1 MLTMSII
8 KKLLLHMIESLGGFQ
23 LLRRI
28 RKNDPVILMYHRILQ
43 DDFINGL
50 APQEFE
56 QQVAY
61 ISKHFNV
68 VSIEDLLRDVKNN
81 CVQPYSLALTFDD
94 GHYDFYTHAWP
105 ILKKYNFPASL
116 YITTGF
122 VDGTTWLWPDL
133 LKYILLN
140 SNEAILNV
148 EHLGDI
154 STRATDHHIN
164 WHKLGDHCLT
174 LTTDS
179 RNSLLHRL
187 AADAKIS
194 ISESPQPPFH
204 SVTWPQL
211 QEMSTEGLV
220 VGSHTVTHPILSSLS
235 IENLHYELGA
245 SANAIQQHLGAAP
258 AGICYPNGRPED
270 ISEGVIKAAELNGY
284 SYGLMGRYSR
294 FNHKRRFT
302 IGRIAANKDFFYF
315 KWTLA
320 RREQDIP
327 DSYIH

>member
-1 MLTMSII
+1 MSII
-8 KKLLLHMIESLGGFQ
+8 KKLLLHIIESLGGFQ

-28 RKNDPVILMYHRILQ
+28 KKNDPIILMYHRILQ

-56 QQVAY
+56 QQIAY

-81 CVQPYSLALTFDD
+81 RVKPCSLALTFDD

-105 ILKKYNFPASL
+105 ILKKYNLPVSL

-140 SNEAILNV
+140 SNTAILNV
-148 EHLGDI
+148 ESLGDI
-154 STRATDHHIN
+154 PTHETEQHIS

-174 LTTDS
+174 LSTEA
-179 RNSLLHRL
+179 RNKLLYKL
-187 AADAKIS
+187 AADAKILVS
-194 ISESPQPPFH
+194 DTPQPPFH

-211 QEMSTEGLV
+211 QEMHKEGLV

-235 IENLHYELGA
+235 IENLHYELATSA
-245 SANAIQQHLGAAP
+245 SAIQQHLGAAP

-270 ISEGVIKAAELNGY
+270 ISDNVIKAAELTGY
-284 SYGLMGRYSR
+284 TYGLMGRYSR
-294 FNHKRRFT
+294 FNNTRLFN

-320 RREQDIP
+320 RRKQDTP
-327 DSYIH
+327 GSYIQ

>member
-1 MLTMSII
+1 MSTVKNLMLYI
-8 KKLLLHMIESLGGFQ
+8 IESLGGFW

-28 RKNDPVILMYHRILQ
+28 KRDDPVILMYHRILQ
-43 DDFINGL
+43 DEFINGL

-56 QQVAY
+56 KQIAY

-81 CVQPYSLALTFDD
+81 TLKPYSLALTFDD

-105 ILKKYNFPASL
+105 ILKKFNFPASL

-122 VDGTTWLWPDL
+122 VNGTTWLWPDL

-140 SNEAILNV
+140 SNTAILNV
-148 EHLGDI
+148 ESLGDI
-154 STRATDHHIN
+154 STHKTEHHIS

-174 LTTDS
+174 LSVTA
-179 RNSLLHRL
+179 RNKLLLQL
-187 AADAKIS
+187 AEDAQVS
-194 ISESPQPPFH
+194 VLDSPQPPFN
-204 SVTWPQL
+204 SVTWSQL
-211 QEMSTEGLV
+211 QEMHKEGLV

-235 IENLHYELGA
+235 AESLHYELATSA
-245 SANAIQQHLGAAP
+245 SAIQQHLGAAP

-270 ISEGVIKAAELNGY
+270 INEGVIKAAEFVGY
-284 SYGLMGRYSR
+284 TYGLMGRHSQ
-294 FNHKRRFT
+294 FKSAHIFS

-320 RREQDIP
+320 RRKQDISG
-327 DSYIH
+327 SYIQ